1 MKKNDFIFIGNG
13 LFAAEVLNNLVH
25 LRLIPL
31 LIIAQN
37 KKTKKEI
44 NSPVFN
50 TALKNKLPLIQ
61 ITKINQKID
70 FLKAKRAKVFIV
82 ADYGEKLSP
91 SLLKIPQLGC
101 LNLHPSLLPLYRG
114 PSPIQSSILNGELK
128 TGVTLIEMDEKIDHG
143 PIIAQEKINLSSQ
156 DNYLSLLYKLS
167 KLGANLLAKNLILY
181 LENKIKPKPQN
192 HKRATYSSF
201 IKKEDGR
208 INWRKE
214 AMIIERQIRAFYPW
228 PGSYTFWNNKLL
240 KITEGKIYS
249 NNFCLEPGRVFR
261 TENQEIAV
269 ATSKKSLIINKL
281 QLEGKKELPA
291 SEFIK
296 GYPQIIGSI
305 LK

>member
-25 LRLIPL
+25 LKLIPF
-31 LIIAQN
+31 LIITQN

-50 TALKNKLPLIQ
+50 VALKNKLPLIQ
-61 ITKINQKID
+61 ITKINQKIN
-70 FLKAKRAKVFIV
+70 FLKTQKVKVFVI
-82 ADYGEKLSP
+82 ADYGEKIST

-128 TGVTLIEMDEKIDHG
+128 TGVTLIKMDEKIDHG

-167 KLGANLLAKNLILY
+167 ELGANLLAKNLILY

-192 HKRATYSSF
+192 HKRATYSSL

-208 INWRKE
+208 INWQKE
-214 AMIIERQIRAFYPW
+214 AVIIERQIRAFYPW

-240 KITEGKIYS
+240 KITKGKIYS
-249 NNFCLEPGRVFR
+249 NNFYLEPGRVFR

-269 ATSKKSLIINKL
+269 ATTKKSLIINKL

>member
-25 LRLIPL
+25 LKLIPF
-31 LIIAQN
+31 LIITQN

-50 TALKNKLPLIQ
+50 VALKNKLPLIQ
-61 ITKINQKID
+61 ITKINQKIN
-70 FLKAKRAKVFIV
+70 FLKTQKVKVFVV
-82 ADYGEKLSP
+82 ADYGEKISA

-128 TGVTLIEMDEKIDHG
+128 TGVTLIKMDEKIDHG

-167 KLGANLLAKNLILY
+167 ELGANLLAKNLILY

-192 HKRATYSSF
+192 HKRATYSSL

-208 INWRKE
+208 INWQKE
-214 AMIIERQIRAFYPW
+214 AVIIERQIRAFYPW

-240 KITEGKIYS
+240 KITKGKIYS
-249 NNFCLEPGRVFR
+249 NNFYLEPGRVFR

-269 ATSKKSLIINKL
+269 ATTKKSLIINKL